1 MEQPKNKERL
11 SERPLTWVAVAVLSA
26 NLLGIDLQQM
36 MAMAINADKY
46 IIDLQQHL
54 RGSGINVDTI
64 TLPALVG
71 LYTWCRTEIKKKRE
85 VCAEVTTNGAE

>member
-1 MEQPKNKERL
+1 MAEATTKERL
-11 SERPLTWVAVAVLSA
+11 SERPLIWVVVAVLSA

-36 MAMAINADKY
+36 LALAINADKY

-71 LYTWCRTEIKKKRE
+71 LYTWCRTEIKKRRAA
-85 VCAEVTTNGAE
+85 CAEVVADES